1 MSSIKKQ
8 GIQNTI
14 ITYTGVVIGFISLLF
29 VQPNLLK
36 PDELGLT
43 RILVAAA
50 SLIATILPLGI
61 SGVTTRFFPY
71 FRNTE
76 NRHYGYF
83 GFMLLFPIIGT
94 ILCGFL
100 IVAFKNTIIGQYTEQ
115 SALFTQFYDLLLPFS
130 VIISLNMIM
139 NAYCASLFK
148 TAIISFFEGI
158 FTRVLFIILIVIYY
172 FGWVNFTQFVYLFM
186 LIYLLQLVSMIVYI
200 LSIDKP
206 SLKVDITFLKS
217 VGLPRLLQFGII
229 LTVSNFSSIGL
240 KHLDTLVLGRYMSLD
255 YVGIF
260 AVSAYIAMIIEI
272 PLTSLEK
279 ITHAKVAQGWANS
292 DIEGIKQ
299 IYYQSIKY
307 LLLLGG
313 LLLIGIITNIH
324 DLLKLLPEAYHQG
337 ATVVIITSIGA
348 FLNIATGVN
357 TSILFTSEK
366 YIYGTYLMIML
377 FVLSL
382 TLNIIF
388 IPLYGIEGAA
398 LATLIAS
405 VIYNTLKYFIIWRS
419 FKMQPYDTST
429 LKILLAIGIT
439 FGLAYILPAVSNNE
453 FISIAIRAIVT
464 CSIYVGLAY
473 YLKLAPEL
481 YKHFPWKIKNENSI

>member
-14 ITYTGVVIGFISLLF
+14 ITYAGVVIGFISLLF
-29 VQPNLLK
+29 IQPNLLK

-43 RILVAAA
+43 RILIAAA
-50 SLIATILPLGI
+50 SLIATVLPLGV
-61 SGVTTRFFPY
+61 SGVTTRFFPF
-71 FRNTE
+71 FRNKE
-76 NRHYGYF
+76 NGHYGYF
-83 GFMLLFPIIGT
+83 GFMLLFPVLGT
-94 ILCGFL
+94 LLCGFL
-100 IVAFKNTIIGQYTEQ
+100 IFAFKSTIISQYIEQ
-115 SALFTQFYDLLLPFS
+115 SYLFTQFYDLLLPFS
-130 VIISLNMIM
+130 VIISLNMIL

-158 FTRVLFIILIVIYY
+158 FTRILFILLIVVYY
-172 FGWVNFTQFVYLFM
+172 LGWIGLTHFVYLFM
-186 LIYLLQLVSMIVYI
+186 LIYLLQLISMFIYI
-200 LSIDKP
+200 YSIDKP
-206 SLKVDITFLKS
+206 SLKVDLKFLQS
-217 VGLPRLLQFGII
+217 FGLPRLLQFGIV

-240 KHLDTLVLGRYMSLD
+240 KHLDTLVLGTYMSLD

-260 AVSAYIAMIIEI
+260 AVSAYIALIIEI

-279 ITHAKVAQGWANS
+279 ITHAKVAQGWANN
-292 DIEGIKQ
+292 DIDGIKK

-307 LLLLGG
+307 LLLVGG

-324 DLLKLLPEAYHQG
+324 DLLKLLPEVYHQG

-377 FVLSL
+377 FILSL

-398 LATLIAS
+398 IATLIAS

-419 FKMQPYDTST
+419 FKMQPYDTSG
-429 LKILLAIGIT
+429 LKILSIIVIT
-439 FGLAYILPAVSNNE
+439 FLLIYLLPAVSDNE
-453 FISIAIRAIVT
+453 FIIITIRTVCTT
-464 CSIYVGLAY
+464 CIYAGLVY
-473 YLKLAPEL
+473 YLQIVPEL
-481 YKHFPWKIKNENSI
+481 YKYLPWKK

>member
-1 MSSIKKQ
+1 M
-8 GIQNTI
+8 
-14 ITYTGVVIGFISLLF
+14 IGFISLLF
-29 VQPNLLK
+29 IQPNLLK

-43 RILVAAA
+43 RIIVAAA

-61 SGVTTRFFPY
+61 SGVTTRFFPF
-71 FRNTE
+71 FRNKE
-76 NRHYGYF
+76 KGHYGYF
-83 GFMLLFPIIGT
+83 GFMLLFPVLGT
-94 ILCGFL
+94 LVCGFL
-100 IVAFKNTIIGQYTEQ
+100 IIAFKNTVINQYIEQ
-115 SALFTQFYDLLLPFS
+115 SSLFTQFYDLLLPFS
-130 VIISLNMIM
+130 VIISLNMIL

-158 FTRVLFIILIVIYY
+158 FTRILFIVLMVVYY
-172 FGWVNFTQFVYLFM
+172 FRWIGLTQFVYLFM
-186 LIYLLQLVSMIVYI
+186 LIYLLQLLSMFIYI
-200 LSIDKP
+200 YSIDRP
-206 SLKVDITFLKS
+206 SLKVDLKFLQS
-217 VGLPRLLQFGII
+217 VGLPRLLQFGIV

-240 KHLDTLVLGRYMSLD
+240 KHLDTLILGRYMSLD

-279 ITHAKVAQGWANS
+279 ITHAKVAQGWANN
-292 DIEGIKQ
+292 DIDSIKK

-307 LLLLGG
+307 LLLAGG

-324 DLLKLLPEAYHQG
+324 DLLKLLPEVYQPG
-337 ATVVIITSIGA
+337 ATVVIITSIGS

-377 FVLSL
+377 FILSL

-398 LATLIAS
+398 IATLIAS
-405 VIYNTLKYFIIWRS
+405 GIYNTLKYLIIWKN
-419 FKMQPYDTST
+419 FKMQPYDTSS
-429 LKILLAIGIT
+429 LKILSVIAIT
-439 FGLAYILPAVSNNE
+439 FLLVYMLPGVSNNE
-453 FISIAIRAIVT
+453 FISITIRAIIT
-464 CSIYVGLAY
+464 CTIYIGSAH

-481 YKHFPWKIKNENSI
+481 YKHLPWKK